1 MSGQGKIRIA
11 SLAKA
16 YGGKITSI
24 DDLVV
29 SLDRD
34 RFEVVFIFLRNPGEA
49 PTWMEQAG
57 YKVFHLSR
65 RGDIRIFRFSS
76 LFKLARI
83 LRSNN
88 VDVLH
93 CHNHKANLYGVLA
106 GALARTPVIIAQLHG
121 LGRARNV
128 YRKLANLIV
137 FRRANRILSI
147 AQAVQQDIL
156 ATNWRVPAE
165 KLSIL
170 EDSVDYE
177 RFAHCQV
184 SREQSRQLLGVPS
197 DAVVF
202 ATVGR
207 LTPTK
212 GLPYLMEAF
221 CKVREQLPRAH
232 LVLLG
237 DGHARGE
244 LERQAA
250 ATPHGK
256 AIHFLGH
263 RDHIEQFFKG
273 MDVFVMA
280 SLAEGVGRAL
290 LEAMAAGVPVVST
303 RVGGIPEVI
312 NEPSV
317 GFLVPPRDVK
327 ALAQAMI
334 HVACMS
340 DQQRAAIATAGQE
353 RILRFYS
360 HDVIREKLRQLYED
374 EYENCRACARPVSE
388 KDTMTCEMP
397 SRTDR

>member
-34 RFEVVFIFLRNPGEA
+34 RFEVIFIFLRNPGEA
-49 PTWMEQAG
+49 PTWMQQAG
-57 YKVFHLSR
+57 YGAFHLSR
-65 RGDIRIFRFSS
+65 KSDIRFFSFTS
-76 LFKLARI
+76 LYKLARI
-83 LRSNN
+83 LRSHN

-93 CHNHKANLYGVLA
+93 CHNHKANLYGALA
-106 GALARTPVIIAQLHG
+106 GALAGTPVIIAQLHG

-128 YRKLANLIV
+128 WRRLANLVV
-137 FRRANRILSI
+137 FRRANTILSI
-147 AQAVQQDIL
+147 ARAVQQDIL
-156 ATNWRVPAE
+156 ATNWLVPAE

-170 EDSVDYE
+170 EDSVDYD
-177 RFAHCQV
+177 RFAHCKV
-184 SREQSRQLLGVPS
+184 PREESRRLLGVPS

-207 LTPTK
+207 LAPTK
-212 GLPYLMEAF
+212 GLPYLIEAF
-221 CKVREQLPRAH
+221 CTVREQLPHAH

-237 DGHARGE
+237 DGHTRSE

-263 RDHIEQFFKG
+263 RDHIERFFNG

-303 RVGGIPEVI
+303 RVGGIPEVV
-312 NEPSV
+312 NDSSV
-317 GFLVPPRDVK
+317 GFLVPPRDAI
-327 ALAQAMI
+327 ALAQMMI
-334 HVACMS
+334 HVAGMS
-340 DQQRAAIATAGQE
+340 DQQRAAIAAAGQE
-353 RILRFYS
+353 RILRFYC

-374 EYENCRACARPVSE
+374 EYENSRAYTRPVSE
-388 KDTMTCEMP
+388 KDAMTCEMS